1 MTRKANSESTHSTHS
16 TSTNGRSHAGYD
28 PSKFIVPGRDHHGD
42 SVREWCRVQPSTDH
56 EVDAI
61 IASKKWPFRTKG
73 DFLRWAIWEGVK
85 RINTMESVPGNM
97 INVAETIIETCRAS
111 EIWMRFKTSIDAT
124 ETMVKT
130 FMEAG
135 NESEALKLLSRV
147 RAEAMKLEE
156 SGWRDQYMQEFE
168 KRFGHIWARQNK
180 RSVGLG
186 RAE

>member
-1 MTRKANSESTHSTHS
+1 MTRKANESTHSTHS

-28 PSKFIVPGRDHHGD
+28 PAKFIVPGRDHHGD

-168 KRFGHIWARQNK
+168 KRFGHIWARQNQ